1 MKRRQLIRRV
11 ATGLA
16 VVAGARLAGPTLA
29 QAAPGTGSADLPGFG
44 IPLDRLLKI
53 VSLSHVNDPATTPIF
68 PGDPE
73 FVLETAATVAEDG
86 FYIQNVRE
94 GEHTGSHWG
103 APAHFQEGG
112 LTADQLAPEDLF
124 LPAVKIDVREKS
136 AANADY
142 AVTVADLQEWETVN
156 GRIPSG
162 AAVLL
167 WTGWDERW
175 GSDTYANADAQGVSH
190 QPGFSADAAQWLID
204 TGRLA
209 DRGALGTDT
218 FGPDLGN
225 DETYPVSVKLY
236 DRRRISLEN
245 LTNLGSLPSTGA
257 HVLVG
262 GPINRAGS
270 GSPATIFGLIPRLP

>member
-1 MKRRQLIRRV
+1 MTRWRVFRRAADPPPVQ
-11 ATGLA
+11 
-16 VVAGARLAGPTLA
+16 GPK
-29 QAAPGTGSADLPGFG
+29 
-44 IPLDRLLKI
+44 IPLDRLLRI
-53 VSLSHVNDPATTPIF
+53 VSLSHVNDPAATPIF

-73 FVLETAATVAEDG
+73 FLVETTATVAEDG
-86 FYIQNVRE
+86 YYLQNVHE

-103 APAHFQEGG
+103 APAHFQDGG
-112 LTADQLAPEDLF
+112 LTADQLLPEDLF
-124 LPAVKIDVREKS
+124 LPAVKIDIREES

-142 AVTVADLQEWETVN
+142 AVTVADLQRWESAH

-162 AAVLL
+162 AAVIL
-167 WTGWDERW
+167 WTGWESRW
-175 GSDTYANADAQGVSH
+175 GTGAYANADVNGVMH
-190 QPGFSADAAQWLID
+190 HPGFSADAAQWLID

-209 DRGALGTDT
+209 TRGALGSDT

-225 DETYPVSVKLY
+225 DSTYAVSIKLY
-236 DRRRISLEN
+236 DLHRISLEN
-245 LTNLGSLPSTGA
+245 LRNLGELPPTGA